1 MLGKKPSAREEAL
14 DTLIERVTDDMEL
27 FGPTHEEYP
36 QLLNEL
42 ERLTKLREGEKPKPV
57 SNDTLAIIAG
67 NLIGVVLIVA
77 YEQKHVMTSKAFGTL
92 LRPKT

>member
-1 MLGKKPSAREEAL
+1 MLGKKPSARNEAL

-36 QLLNEL
+36 QLLGEL
-42 ERLTKLREGEKPKPV
+42 ERLTVLRDGKDSKMPSP
-57 SNDTLAIIAG
+57 DTLALIAG
-67 NLIGVVLIVA
+67 NLLGVVLIVA